1 MNRRLVVSILVM
13 LFAACGNPQRS
24 ELKLLEKTLDEYAST
39 VRWGTPDQIVAFI
52 DPKVLQER
60 PLREFDLERLRQ
72 LRVASYRSEPPVV
85 YAEGRARQVAQVD
98 LVNVNTQQ
106 MRSAVEISQ
115 WRWDPA
121 AERWWLASGLP
132 RYGADAR

>member
-60 PLREFDLERLRQ
+60 PVREFDLGRMRQ
-72 LRVASYRSEPPVV
+72 LRVAGFRADPPVV
-85 YAEGRARQVAQVD
+85 YAEGRARQAAQVD

-106 MRSAVEISQ
+106 MRSAIDVSE
-115 WRWDPA
+115 WRWDPQ
-121 AERWWLASGLP
+121 AERWWQVSGLP
-132 RYGADAR
+132 RYDNTAR

>member
-1 MNRRLVVSILVM
+1 MNRRLAVSVLVM

-39 VRWGTPDQIVAFI
+39 VRWGTPEQIVAFI
-52 DPKVLQER
+52 DPQVLQDR

-72 LRVASYRSEPPVV
+72 LRVAGFRADPPVV
-85 YAEGRARQVAQVD
+85 IAEGRARQAAQVD

-106 MRSAVEISQ
+106 MRSTLEISE
-115 WRWDPA
+115 WRWDST
-121 AERWWLASGLP
+121 AERWWQVSGLP
-132 RYGADAR
+132 RYAADAR